1 MLPEFYRTNLS
12 SQLSR
17 SQLLT
22 LEILVWL
29 LQVHKQIRIERLA
42 AHFPLPIFFESRRRH
57 IQRFLK
63 LSVLSIPI
71 WLTDKTKKERR
82 SSSLN

>member
-29 LQVHKQIRIERLA
+29 LQVHKQIRI
-42 AHFPLPIFFESRRRH
+42 AHVSCPFSF
-57 IQRFLK
+57 
-63 LSVLSIPI
+63 
-71 WLTDKTKKERR
+71 TD
-82 SSSLN
+82 